1 MFGIGCKEKKPNQHW
16 NRGSGAWR
24 PGQPLLAP
32 TARASREDRQRS
44 PEGANRVTALHVVS
58 LLLTGA
64 VAALATLYLV
74 GPRPEELRSGGPD
87 EPQTAIQA
95 TPTPTPDVQ
104 PSYDGLFEAGQT
116 VRIVN
121 TGACLN
127 VRTYPGVSAPVW
139 SCLPDGSE
147 LKLVLG
153 PVYSDTMWWWAA
165 SQQGWVAEPYLA
177 PAVAGEEEPLIAQG
191 VAARYRPQDG
201 RRSFAREP

>member
-1 MFGIGCKEKKPNQHW
+1 MFGISRKEKKPDQHR
-16 NRGSGAWR
+16 NRDGGVFRA
-24 PGQPLLAP
+24 GQTLLAP

-44 PEGANRVTALHVVS
+44 PEGANRVTVLHVVS

-64 VAALATLYLV
+64 VAVLATLYLV
-74 GPRPEELRSGGPD
+74 GPRPEELRSGGSD

-104 PSYDGLFEAGQT
+104 PSYHGLFETGQT

-139 SCLPDGSE
+139 SCLPDGSK
-147 LKLVLG
+147 LRLVLG

-177 PAVAGEEEPLIAQG
+177 PAEEASQ
-191 VAARYRPQDG
+191 
-201 RRSFAREP
+201 